1 MEDLSDSELPALA
14 ARLSWHKGLMEK
26 CTATIHIQSMKW
38 RIPYSLLD
46 SHSGLFQNTCRVF
59 RCMRFFTLSQR
70 GFHPTQ
76 YLWPLHD
83 ARAISHTQRKGYQL
97 ILRGEKA
104 QKALASRLLGLFT
117 FLFLS
122 KSPVC
127 TLAVSCCVFV
137 VEALTLKVPL
147 SPCCC
152 HLAWCPSALGANTS
166 PHRM

>member
-14 ARLSWHKGLMEK
+14 ARLSWHKCLMEK
-26 CTATIHIQSMKW
+26 CTATRHIQSMKW

-46 SHSGLFQNTCRVF
+46 SHSGLFQNTCHVF

-117 FLFLS
+117 FLFFVQVTCLYS
-122 KSPVC
+122 GCQLLPLCDGGSNPESPSFS
-127 TLAVSCCVFV
+127 L
-137 VEALTLKVPL
+137 LL
-147 SPCCC
+147 SPS
-152 HLAWCPSALGANTS
+152 LVSFS
-166 PHRM
+166 PWS